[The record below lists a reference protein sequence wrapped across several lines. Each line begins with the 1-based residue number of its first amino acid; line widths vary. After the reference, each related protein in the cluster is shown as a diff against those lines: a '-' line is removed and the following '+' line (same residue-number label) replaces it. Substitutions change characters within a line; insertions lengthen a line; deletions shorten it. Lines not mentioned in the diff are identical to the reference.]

1 MKWTISDSHA
11 ENISNTDAEEFR
23 CVKVA
28 LWHHLVVQVGTTIK
42 ITTWKKTMT
51 MFSMIN
57 KRTIYKL
64 HIIYLN

>member
-1 MKWTISDSHA
+1 MLSIQEGHQIIMKWTISDSHA

-42 ITTWKKTMT
+42 ITT
-51 MFSMIN
+51 
-57 KRTIYKL
+57 
-64 HIIYLN
+64 